1 MVFQQGLAKPFHPDE
16 FVVIFC
22 RVCHIFLLSIMYNF
36 IIAKK
41 ISVSRKFFAGR
52 APSLTGEIF
61 ITIVAP
67 SFIEGG
73 VRRQ

>member
-1 MVFQQGLAKPFHPDE
+1 MSY
-16 FVVIFC
+16 
-22 RVCHIFLLSIMYNF
+22 LLSISYKF

-41 ISVSRKFFAGR
+41 IPVSRKFFLGGGT
-52 APSLTGEIF
+52 PLVTGE
-61 ITIVAP
+61 TIIIIVKP